1 MAQKIEVIVS
11 TVDDF
16 DGTDGATETRKF
28 GVGRAK
34 NRVIDL
40 TEANAGRFDEVI
52 AQWTT
57 QRVKRTLT
65 VGRKVH
71 ELALTPADADAFDA
85 DMAEWLE
92 AARRHDKAERQTAPT
107 GAAQDAPKTAPRTP
121 VAAPP
126 GADGTLDPQAPD
138 APGMDAVVP
147 VVGDEW
153 WRGTDDAH
161 KRARKIVRRWAKSH
175 GFPDIGERGRIP
187 TAAYDKWVAKVWS
200 TLDNPSWPEAERQSS
215 AYRRRR
221 PRRTT
226 ESTEPTQAE

>member
-1 MAQKIEVIVS
+1 MAQKIQMIVS

-28 GVGRAK
+28 SVGRAK

-40 TEANAGRFDEVI
+40 TEANAVRFDDVI
-52 AQWTT
+52 ALWTA

-71 ELALTPADADAFDA
+71 ELALTQADADAFDA

-92 AARRHDKAERQTAPT
+92 AARRHDKAERQAAPP
-107 GAAQDAPKTAPRTP
+107 GATQDSPKTAPRAA

-126 GADGTLDPQAPD
+126 DADGTLDPRAPD
-138 APGMDAVVP
+138 APGVDGVAP
-147 VVGDEW
+147 VVGEEW
-153 WRGTDDAH
+153 WRGASDVH

-175 GFPDIGERGRIP
+175 GFPGIGERGRIP
-187 TAAYDKWVAKVWS
+187 IAAYDKWVAKVWS

-215 AYRRRR
+215 ASSRRR

-226 ESTEPTQAE
+226 ESTEAE